1 VSTKTSPGKSPTV
14 GLLLIAVVGIAA
26 LIVSVKGTP
35 HKVELPPVPT
45 NASDNEEIVTL
56 SVVFTPTPR
65 KHPIAIRASVEG
77 VQVVDMLWLNSPY
90 NQPLRIPKGARVLLS
105 ATQEEVGQLDCLIM
119 TTTGVSKPDG
129 ANNRPGIGSV
139 RCYHNRPPGPP
150 N

>member
-1 VSTKTSPGKSPTV
+1 MSTKTPAKMDVRVALFLVALFG
-14 GLLLIAVVGIAA
+14 AAA

-77 VQVVDMLWLNSPY
+77 VQVVDMLWLKSPY
-90 NQPLRIPKGARVLLS
+90 NQPIRIPKGARVLLS
-105 ATQEEVGQLDCLIM
+105 ATQEEQGQLDCIIM
-119 TTTGVSKPDG
+119 TTSGVSKPDG
-129 ANNRPGIGSV
+129 TNNRAGIGSV

-150 N
+150 A

>member
-1 VSTKTSPGKSPTV
+1 MSTKTGSTMSVKGA
-14 GLLLIAVVGIAA
+14 LLLIGIFAVAA

-35 HKVELPPVPT
+35 HRVEVPPAT
-45 NASDNEEIVTL
+45 DNEEIVTL
-56 SVVFTPTPR
+56 SVVFKPSPR
-65 KHPIAIRASVEG
+65 KVPVAIRASVEG
-77 VQVVDMLWLNSPY
+77 IQVVDMLWLKSPY

-105 ATQEEVGQLDCLIM
+105 ATQEEQGQLDCIIM
-119 TTTGVSKPDG
+119 TEKGIAKPDG